1 MINKKLFGRSKN
13 EKVIDVIQPKN
24 GIRFASATVDFIF
37 FIMILIILLV
47 FGGNGFVN
55 MITPYNQNLQ
65 SLNQYVYSSALGTF
79 KDNKFVRI
87 EDTENSID
95 NTLKHLEYY
104 YLNWKVG
111 EYNDFINDTDYKK
124 VENPSPINYEIK
136 IGDEMKDYRYYWFN
150 VNVLN
155 LDDEYNLY
163 NVKTERN
170 DYFIYDETNLNKI
183 ANKNP
188 KYFKDDGTIIDIHK
202 EKIKNFVENLY
213 SKATIDLSNESFY
226 HEIVKKNMSAE
237 KIESLV
243 FTIVPVLL
251 IYIIPGL
258 IFTERKTFGR
268 LIFKIG
274 LVNKSGKELSSLS
287 YLLRFVPLTVIIL
300 FNYFLNSL
308 YLFGIIAGL
317 LFIINLSMVLFS
329 INKRGVFEF
338 ISNSCY
344 IDDREVIWQNEKS
357 E

>member
-1 MINKKLFGRSKN
+1 M
-13 EKVIDVIQPKN
+13 
-24 GIRFASATVDFIF
+24 
-37 FIMILIILLV
+37 
-47 FGGNGFVN
+47 
-55 MITPYNQNLQ
+55 
-65 SLNQYVYSSALGTF
+65 
-79 KDNKFVRI
+79 
-87 EDTENSID
+87 
-95 NTLKHLEYY
+95 
-104 YLNWKVG
+104 
-111 EYNDFINDTDYKK
+111 
-124 VENPSPINYEIK
+124 
-136 IGDEMKDYRYYWFN
+136 
-150 VNVLN
+150 
-155 LDDEYNLY
+155 
-163 NVKTERN
+163 
-170 DYFIYDETNLNKI
+170 NKI

-188 KYFKDDGTIIDIHK
+188 KYFKEDGTIIDIHK
-202 EKIKNFVENLY
+202 EKIKNFIENLY

-243 FTIVPVLL
+243 FTLVPVLL

-274 LVNKSGKELSSLS
+274 LVNKNGKELSRLS
-287 YLLRFVPLTVIIL
+287 YLLRFVPLAVIIL

-317 LFIINLSMVLFS
+317 LFIINLCMVLFS